1 VTRETI
7 DAILRIAGLPNQTVP
22 ALLTRDMLARE
33 LSISPSQLDR
43 LRAQGLPCLRVAG
56 MPRFEL
62 AAVLTWLRAK
72 ESQPCPENEPEN
84 FTPAE
89 ADTLRG

>member
-1 VTRETI
+1 MSQADRPPT
-7 DAILRIAGLPNQTVP
+7 
-22 ALLTRDMLARE
+22 LLTRDMLARE

-62 AAVLTWLRAK
+62 AAVLSWLRAQ
-72 ESQPCPENEPEN
+72 ESQPCQDQDPGSS
-84 FTPAE
+84 TSAE
-89 ADTLRG
+89 ASTSHD